1 MRTARRRIDPGLIE
15 QLAADP
21 QRFEFFQ
28 AVRLLE
34 RHFIA
39 EAGDGA
45 ASPVADR
52 VRFRNTIGLGFAPSQ
67 VEALAIEYDGDEH
80 GAAPA
85 SASTDGTG
93 PAAAGDGGKP
103 PAPPST
109 PAGLHRTVL
118 TPAFIG
124 LLGRHG
130 VLPLHYTERIAE
142 RERYHRDH
150 AARAFF
156 DLFSNRA
163 VGQFYRAW
171 KKYRLPL
178 EYESDRRNRFLP
190 QVLALCG
197 LGQSALRDRL
207 REGSGAV
214 DDESIAHF
222 AGLLR
227 QRPLSAAA
235 LEQVL
240 AAYFRIPV
248 RIEQFVGK
256 WYTLPAGQKSS
267 LGGSNALLGKTAL
280 LGERVWQRNLCV
292 RVHLGPLAR
301 QRYRAFLP
309 GRELAAAL
317 HKLITLAAGTQFEF
331 EIRPVLRAADVA
343 PCSLAA
349 DDGARLGFDAFLTT
363 RPCTADRGDAA
374 FALHAVNAHA

>member
-15 QLAADP
+15 QLAEEP

-34 RHFIA
+34 RHF
-39 EAGDGA
+39 GGA
-45 ASPVADR
+45 AGGADGSASAVAER
-52 VRFRNTIGLGFAPSQ
+52 VRFRNSVSLGFAPSE
-67 VEALAIEYDGDEH
+67 VEELAIEYE
-80 GAAPA
+80 AADPQV
-85 SASTDGTG
+85 
-93 PAAAGDGGKP
+93 
-103 PAPPST
+103 ST
-109 PAGLHRTVL
+109 PAAPQRVVL
-118 TPAFIG
+118 TPAFMG

-130 VLPLHYTERIAE
+130 VLPVHYTERIAE

-178 EYESDRRNRFLP
+178 EYEGDRRNRFLP

-197 LGQSALRDRL
+197 LGQTALRDRL
-207 REGSGAV
+207 REGKGAI

-227 QRPLSAAA
+227 QRPLSAAT
-235 LEQVL
+235 LQQML
-240 AAYFRIPV
+240 GAYFRVPV
-248 RIEQFVGK
+248 RIEQFVGR
-256 WYTLPAGQKSS
+256 WYALPGTQQSA
-267 LGGSNALLGKTAL
+267 LGGANALLGKTLL
-280 LGERVWQRNLCV
+280 LGERVWQRNLRV
-292 RVHLGPLAR
+292 RVHLGPLDRA
-301 QRYRAFLP
+301 RYRAFLP
-309 GRELAAAL
+309 GSELAAAL
-317 HKLITLAAGTQFEF
+317 HKLLTLAAGTQFEF

-343 PCSLAA
+343 PCALAA

-363 RPCTADRGDAA
+363 RPCTTDRGDAA
-374 FALHAVNAHA
+374 FAVHAVHANA